1 LKRKYTKIDKSKLI
15 EEINVLGP
23 WVHGY
28 FDLGNGLIIEDQ
40 DKLQKKRL
48 LSLKKI
54 FIKTIENQYSN
65 KKINEK
71 TLIDVGCNTGY
82 FMFELYKKFNFK
94 QVLGLEPRESNLK
107 KAKLISDWF
116 NLSKNKYKLK
126 KFDILSDQ
134 IKQKADIVLFVGV
147 LHHLDDH
154 LKALKNVYKMT
165 KEIAIIETLVLSD
178 EFDIQGIASQ
188 LELKDDLYKF
198 EKNKQKIGIIGY
210 KLETDRLDGATVH
223 AGIVGIPNSEGLLM
237 MLQHVGFNHTTIIK
251 SEIQLRKEVFYE
263 KSYRK
268 YHSIVVACYKDEK
281 ISSITVDD
289 LLDKVELKKFLTFI
303 PMKYIEPLY
312 NVILGNENK
321 NNVNEI
327 TQLILTSQLHYTEK
341 RGIHSQ
347 KKLEKKIGGSPYFE
361 IINSLKHAPKQ
372 KICFEYA
379 KTCYHK
385 GKKNIALTVCE
396 EIIKEINLDWRVV
409 YQTYYLLAK
418 INFELGKNNIAK
430 YYNNLSLRA
439 HSKYSLAKILK
450 KKITKKSVSY
460 K

>member
-1 LKRKYTKIDKSKLI
+1 MKKKYSKINKSKLI

-40 DKLQKKRL
+40 DRLQKKRSV
-48 LSLKKI
+48 SLKKI
-54 FIKTIENQYSN
+54 FIKIIENHYN
-65 KKINEK
+65 KKKVNGK
-71 TLIDVGCNTGY
+71 TLIDIGCNTGY
-82 FMFELYKKFNFK
+82 FMYELYKKFNFK

-116 NLSKNKYKLK
+116 NLSKNRYKLK
-126 KFDILSDQ
+126 KFDILANQ

-154 LKALKNVYKMT
+154 LKALKNLYKMT
-165 KEIAIIETLVLSD
+165 KEIAIIETVILSD
-178 EFDIQGIASQ
+178 EFDVQGIASQ

-198 EKNKQKIGIIGY
+198 KENRQKIGIVGY
-210 KLETDRLDGATVH
+210 KLETDRLDGATIH
-223 AGIVGIPNSEGLLM
+223 TGIVGIPNSTALLM
-237 MLQHVGFNHTTIIK
+237 MLQHVGFNHTSIIK
-251 SEIQLRKEVFYE
+251 SETQLRKEIFHE

-268 YHSIVVACYKDEK
+268 YRSIVIACYKDEK
-281 ISSITVDD
+281 DNSVTVDD
-289 LLDKVELKKFLTFI
+289 MLNEIELKRFLTNI
-303 PMKYIEPLY
+303 PMKYIEPAY
-312 NVILGNENK
+312 NVILGNKNK
-321 NNVNEI
+321 NDVNEI
-327 TQLILTSQLHYTEK
+327 SQLILTSQLHYTERK
-341 RGIHSQ
+341 GIFAHTKL
-347 KKLEKKIGGSPYFE
+347 KKQIGNLPYFE

-385 GKKNIALTVCE
+385 GKKDIAESVCK
-396 EIIKEINLDWRVV
+396 EIIKEINLDWRIV
-409 YQTYYLLAK
+409 YQTYYLLAR
-418 INFELGKNNIAK
+418 INLELGKNNIAS

-450 KKITKKSVSY
+450 KKITRKTN
-460 K
+460 